1 VVKLL
6 EAKIF
11 FLPKKSYFCLI
22 LKSKIVYFIFF
33 PQFYAFKKF
42 KMKKILF
49 FLLLIFQF
57 GFSQSEERSVNIE
70 VYIMNE
76 PLAGASVYIKGN
88 NSTFI
93 TDFNGKAILN
103 FDKIYSDSIFEL
115 RFMGSPVKFKLYKNC
130 NLIKIKIDS
139 KKIEYFFDDKLLKKK
154 KLKT

>member
-1 VVKLL
+1 
-6 EAKIF
+6 
-11 FLPKKSYFCLI
+11 
-22 LKSKIVYFIFF
+22 
-33 PQFYAFKKF
+33 
-42 KMKKILF
+42 MKKNLF

-57 GFSQSEERSVNIE
+57 GFGQFEERSVIVE
-70 VYIMNE
+70 VYSMNE
-76 PLAGASVYIKGN
+76 PLAGASVYIKAN

-115 RFMGSPVKFKLYKNC
+115 RFMGSIVKFKLYKNC